1 MNELLPFDKNSYLNF
16 DAVSLKSL
24 ILDRLNKGKVF
35 TDQNYQGSNLSAIID
50 VISMV
55 FGNLLF
61 YLNKTSSESMFSETS
76 LYENMNKIVKL
87 LNYNPVGKTSATV
100 PIRIIAGSSLLPNN
114 YTIPRYSYV
123 NVGSTIFSFTSDT
136 YFSKLILNENEEI
149 SSLSD
154 KVLLK
159 QGVYEEYPV
168 YTSTGFDNEIIYLS
182 LDEDIFVDHYSID
195 VYVKDYG
202 SNQWVKYTAV
212 NELFLHTAN
221 ETVYQLRFNE
231 NKRYEIIFGNDINGK
246 KLNLGDQVLIYYLRI
261 DAESNVS
268 IGTGGLNNQFI
279 VRYNSLLYPNVLE
292 DTNSVNANYLS
303 INDLRNVFVNNA
315 YPSTDFKNEETV
327 DDIRRN
333 APQNFRSQ
341 YRLTTK
347 IDYESYI
354 KNNFSDLI
362 RDVKIFN
369 NNEYLMNYMKYL
381 YDIGLSNPGKELNLL
396 FNQVKF
402 SNACNFNNLYFCSVP
417 KSKNQSFLNPPQK
430 EMILNQLDKWKILTT
445 EIVPLDPV
453 YMMFDFYVPTI
464 TNNLSLDEL
473 VNTKL
478 RIFKSRTTTLSDSMI
493 ISKIINIF
501 NDAFL
506 HENCTLGEYVDINK
520 ITTNI
525 LSLDDVKFIKTINTK
540 TNEVTD
546 GISLLCWNYYYPGN
560 DKKVY
565 TQNVILDEFKFP
577 VFNDLENISKKIE
590 IYNETFEVEAT
601 QF

>member
-149 SSLSD
+149 SALSD

-182 LDEDIFVDHYSID
+182 LDENIFVDHYSID
-195 VYVKDYG
+195 VYVKEYG

-246 KLNLGDQVLIYYLRI
+246 KLNSGDQVLIYYLRI
-261 DAESNVS
+261 DAENNVS

-369 NNEYLMNYMKYL
+369 NNEYLMNYMKYI
-381 YDIGLSNPGKELNLL
+381 YEIGLSNPGKELNLL

-506 HENCTLGEYVDINK
+506 HENCTLGKYVDINR

-546 GISLLCWNYYYPGN
+546 GLSLLCWNYYYPSN
-560 DKKVY
+560 DRKVY

-590 IYNETFEVEAT
+590 IYNETFETEAT

>member
-61 YLNKTSSESMFSETS
+61 YLNKTSSESMFSEAT
-76 LYENMNKIVKL
+76 LYENMNRIVKL

-136 YFSKLILNENEEI
+136 YFSKLLLNENEEI
-149 SSLSD
+149 TPLND

-182 LDEDIFVDHYSID
+182 LDENIFVDHYSID
-195 VYVKDYG
+195 VYVKEYG
-202 SNQWVKYTAV
+202 SNQWIKYTAV
-212 NELFLHTAN
+212 DEMFLHTAN

-261 DAESNVS
+261 DGEDSVT

-369 NNEYLMNYMKYL
+369 NNEYLMNYMKYI
-381 YDIGLSNPGKELNLL
+381 YEIGLSNPGKELNLL

-478 RIFKSRTTTLSDSMI
+478 RIYKSRTTTLSDSMI
-493 ISKIINIF
+493 ISKIINVF
-501 NDAFL
+501 NNEFL
-506 HENCTLGEYVDINK
+506 HENCTLGKYVDINR

-577 VFNDLENISKKIE
+577 VFNNLENISKKIE
-590 IYNETFEVEAT
+590 IYNETLEVEAT

>member
-1 MNELLPFDKNSYLNF
+1 
-16 DAVSLKSL
+16 
-24 ILDRLNKGKVF
+24 
-35 TDQNYQGSNLSAIID
+35 
-50 VISMV
+50 
-55 FGNLLF
+55 
-61 YLNKTSSESMFSETS
+61 
-76 LYENMNKIVKL
+76 
-87 LNYNPVGKTSATV
+87 
-100 PIRIIAGSSLLPNN
+100 
-114 YTIPRYSYV
+114 
-123 NVGSTIFSFTSDT
+123 
-136 YFSKLILNENEEI
+136 
-149 SSLSD
+149 
-154 KVLLK
+154 
-159 QGVYEEYPV
+159 
-168 YTSTGFDNEIIYLS
+168 
-182 LDEDIFVDHYSID
+182 
-195 VYVKDYG
+195 
-202 SNQWVKYTAV
+202 
-212 NELFLHTAN
+212 
-221 ETVYQLRFNE
+221 
-231 NKRYEIIFGNDINGK
+231 
-246 KLNLGDQVLIYYLRI
+246 
-261 DAESNVS
+261 
-268 IGTGGLNNQFI
+268 
-279 VRYNSLLYPNVLE
+279 
-292 DTNSVNANYLS
+292 
-303 INDLRNVFVNNA
+303 
-315 YPSTDFKNEETV
+315 
-327 DDIRRN
+327 
-333 APQNFRSQ
+333 
-341 YRLTTK
+341 
-347 IDYESYI
+347 
-354 KNNFSDLI
+354 
-362 RDVKIFN
+362 
-369 NNEYLMNYMKYL
+369 MKYI

-478 RIFKSRTTTLSDSMI
+478 RIYKSRTTTLADSMI

-506 HENCTLGEYVDINK
+506 HENCTLGEYVDINR

-577 VFNDLENISKKIE
+577 VFNNLENISKKIE
-590 IYNETFEVEAT
+590 IYNETLEVEAT

>member
-50 VISMV
+50 VVSMV

-61 YLNKTSSESMFSETS
+61 YLNKTSSESMFSETQ

-87 LNYNPVGKTSATV
+87 LNYNPIGKTSATV

-136 YFSKLILNENEEI
+136 YFSKLFLNENEEI
-149 SSLSD
+149 SALSD

-159 QGVYEEYPV
+159 QGVYEEYPI

-182 LDEDIFVDHYSID
+182 LDENIFVDHYSID
-195 VYVKDYG
+195 VYVKESG
-202 SNQWVKYTAV
+202 SIQWVKYTAV

-221 ETVYQLRFNE
+221 ETVYQLRYNE

-246 KLNLGDQVLIYYLRI
+246 KLNSGDEVLIYYLRI
-261 DAESNVS
+261 DAESSVS
-268 IGTGGLNNQFI
+268 IGTGGLNNEFI
-279 VRYNSLLYPNVLE
+279 VRYNSLLYPSILE

-354 KNNFSDLI
+354 NNNFSDLI

-369 NNEYLMNYMKYL
+369 NNEYLMSYMKYI

-464 TNNLSLDEL
+464 SNNLSLDEL
-473 VNTKL
+473 INTKL

-506 HENCTLGEYVDINK
+506 HENCTLGKYIDINR

-525 LSLDDVKFIKTINTK
+525 LSLDDVKFVKTINTK
-540 TNEVTD
+540 TNEMTD
-546 GISLLCWNYYYPGN
+546 GISLLCWNYYYPNN
-560 DKKVY
+560 DKKIY

-590 IYNETFEVEAT
+590 IYNETFEIEAT

>member
-202 SNQWVKYTAV
+202 SNEWVKYTAV

-261 DAESNVS
+261 DADSNVS

-546 GISLLCWNYYYPGN
+546 GISLLSWNYYYPGN

>member
-149 SSLSD
+149 SALSD

-182 LDEDIFVDHYSID
+182 LDENIFVDHYSID
-195 VYVKDYG
+195 VYVKENG
-202 SNQWVKYTAV
+202 SNQWIKYTAV
-212 NELFLHTAN
+212 TELFLHTAN

-246 KLNLGDQVLIYYLRI
+246 KLNSDDQVLIYYLRI

-268 IGTGGLNNQFI
+268 IGTGGLNNQFV

-292 DTNSVNANYLS
+292 DTNSVNANYLT
-303 INDLRNVFVNNA
+303 IGDLRNVFVNNA

-369 NNEYLMNYMKYL
+369 NNEYLMNYMKYI
-381 YDIGLSNPGKELNLL
+381 YEIGLSNPGKELNLL

-506 HENCTLGEYVDINK
+506 HENCTLGKYVDINR

-525 LSLDDVKFIKTINTK
+525 LSLDDVKDIKTINTK

-546 GISLLCWNYYYPGN
+546 GISLLCWNYYYPSN
-560 DKKVY
+560 DRKVY

-590 IYNETFEVEAT
+590 IYNETFETEVT